1 MRRTLTPTLTLA
13 LTPET
18 CIMAARYA
26 MKTLLSICAALV
38 MTLGTVSVR
47 AADVTGTWS
56 GEMKTPD
63 GQSFPLT
70 FTFKQDGATLTG
82 TVQGP
87 QGDPIDISNGKIDG
101 DKFSFDV
108 SFNGMTIH
116 HNCTVISDDEIKLTS
131 KSDSGDFPGI
141 ELTLKRVKPAAP
153 GAPGGP
159 DTPVKPSAPPQ

>member
-1 MRRTLTPTLTLA
+1 
-13 LTPET
+13 
-18 CIMAARYA
+18 

-70 FTFKQDGATLTG
+70 FTFKQDGVTLTG

-87 QGDPIDISNGKIDG
+87 QGDPIAISEGKVDG
-101 DKFSFDV
+101 DKISFKV
-108 SFNGMTIH
+108 SFNGM
-116 HNCTVISDDEIKLTS
+116 VISHEGTIKGDQITLTS
-131 KSDSGDFPGI
+131 KSDQSDFPGG
-141 ELTLKRVKPAAP
+141 EMTLKRAADAKGPPPA
-153 GAPGGP
+153 
-159 DTPVKPSAPPQ
+159 TPTP